1 MTVNLAGPKNNSQ
14 YVLRSVLK
22 GGSCMIAGDSDGNE
36 PSKLSFLPLYIW
48 FGVDIL
54 LFKFSQLQFWAAI
67 AEILPRHMQ

>member
-1 MTVNLAGPKNNSQ
+1 
-14 YVLRSVLK
+14 
-22 GGSCMIAGDSDGNE
+22 MIAGDSDGNE

-67 AEILPRHMQ
+67 AGILPRHMQ